1 MPGGSGPSAL
11 RALDAL
17 VAHRHASQIARW
29 DAGVLEDAEAGTQGQ
44 RTGVEVTDGPTQS
57 GHPGRQSVRRVG
69 SGKDVIA
76 MMTVGDVMTRSV
88 ILVRSWT
95 PLKEVAQLLIA
106 RRISGVPVVSDDGA
120 LLGVVSEGDF
130 LMKEQGAQA
139 VRHRPLARLFGES
152 RESRSRLAKIGAV
165 TAGEAMTAP
174 AVTIASGRHI
184 AEAAAVMTARGFNRL
199 PVVDDGRLVGIVTR
213 ADLVRA
219 YVRSDDELAAT
230 IRDDVLLRILWLDPA
245 QFTVVVRDGVASVSG
260 RVERRSTA
268 DMIERAVGMV
278 PGIVDVH
285 PDLTWALDDS
295 REEPA
300 SLDLVFP
307 MSPR

>member
-1 MPGGSGPSAL
+1 
-11 RALDAL
+11 
-17 VAHRHASQIARW
+17 
-29 DAGVLEDAEAGTQGQ
+29 
-44 RTGVEVTDGPTQS
+44 
-57 GHPGRQSVRRVG
+57 
-69 SGKDVIA
+69 

-88 ILVRSWT
+88 VSVRSWT
-95 PLKEVAQLLIA
+95 PLKEVAQLLIE
-106 RRISGVPVVSDDGA
+106 RRISGVPVVDDDGT

-139 VRHRPLARLFGES
+139 IRHRPLARIFGES

-174 AVTIASGRHI
+174 ALTIASGRHI
-184 AEAAAVMTARGFNRL
+184 AEAAALMTARSVNRL

-230 IRDDVLLRILWLDPA
+230 IRGDVLLRILWLDPA
-245 QFTVVVRDGVASVSG
+245 QFTVVVKDGVASVSG

-268 DMIERAVGMV
+268 EMIEQAVGMV
-278 PGIVDVH
+278 PGIVDVL
-285 PDLTWALDDS
+285 PELTWAMDDS
-295 REEPA
+295 REEPS

>member
-1 MPGGSGPSAL
+1 
-11 RALDAL
+11 
-17 VAHRHASQIARW
+17 
-29 DAGVLEDAEAGTQGQ
+29 
-44 RTGVEVTDGPTQS
+44 
-57 GHPGRQSVRRVG
+57 
-69 SGKDVIA
+69 VIA

-88 ILVRSWT
+88 VSVRSWT
-95 PLKEVAQLLIA
+95 PLKEVAQLLIE
-106 RRISGVPVVSDDGA
+106 RRISGLPVVDDNGV

-139 VRHRPLARLFGES
+139 IRHRPLARIFGES
-152 RESRSRLAKIGAV
+152 RESRSRLAKFEAL

-174 AVTIASGRHI
+174 ALTIASGRHI
-184 AEAAAVMTARGFNRL
+184 AEAAAVMTERGVNRL
-199 PVVDDGRLVGIVTR
+199 PVVDEGRLVGIVTR

-219 YVRSDDELAAT
+219 YVRSDGELAAT
-230 IRDDVLLRILWLDPA
+230 IRDDVLLRMLWLDPA
-245 QFTVVVRDGVASVSG
+245 QFSVLVKDGVASIAG

-268 DMIERAVGMV
+268 EMIERAVSMV
-278 PGIVDVH
+278 PGIVDVQR
-285 PDLTWALDDS
+285 DLTWSMDDS